1 MSRCTSDRYRPL
13 WYVELALVYM
23 TLYGRLVEPLEVGK
37 ISNNN
42 IIHSFTV
49 GKISI
54 ITTSFIHSQYV
65 QSEVGETLRRPE
77 YGEGDSE

>member
-42 IIHSFTV
+42 IIHSWD
-49 GKISI
+49 
-54 ITTSFIHSQYV
+54 TTNILKTQKLDQIDQNDF
-65 QSEVGETLRRPE
+65 
-77 YGEGDSE
+77 

>member
-1 MSRCTSDRYRPL
+1 
-13 WYVELALVYM
+13 M

-42 IIHSFTV
+42 IIHSLV
-49 GKISI
+49 
-54 ITTSFIHSQYV
+54 
-65 QSEVGETLRRPE
+65 PE